1 MPDISSEPST
11 AAALSPVDHAILTIC
26 ANPDADHGMILQ
38 RLSPDDWQALA
49 GRADEMR
56 IGPLVDRALKLSSTV
71 LEVPPEARNTISYAF
86 KWQSFYALQ
95 QTTGLVRLATVL
107 EKEGWSPVFLKGVSL
122 ALRDYPEPGL
132 RPMRD
137 VDLLLPPEEAARAQ
151 AFLLAHEYYRLAP
164 WATDKTVEPAHHFWN
179 LQDIAM
185 ELTIE
190 VHHRLNATPRWQHE
204 HKLIARI
211 LASESTMQVS
221 AREIRVTDP
230 ITNLL
235 HLVEHATLH
244 HAFDNGPLI
253 LADLHYLVR
262 RHQIDWPSLIT
273 QARELDLLRPL
284 QLIAEIA
291 RAFGAAW
298 IPSELPP
305 RADLQHVFLPA
316 ACRAMLQG
324 DELAQQGKM
333 LRPVDPGSGKRGM
346 WRDALWRALH
356 PDPRQ
361 LALMA
366 GVGEDSAWR
375 WVALPRWLVDRAT
388 KYLAARRNLRDLLKD
403 GALPELQGWLLGE
416 GTER

>member
-1 MPDISSEPST
+1 MSPDPS
-11 AAALSPVDHAILTIC
+11 AAVGLVPVDRAILTIC
-26 ANPDADHGMILQ
+26 ANPDANHAMILK
-38 RLSPDDWQALA
+38 RLSPDNWQKLA
-49 GRADEMR
+49 DRADEMR
-56 IGPLVDRALKLSSTV
+56 IGPLVDRALKLAGTS
-71 LEVPPEARNTISYAF
+71 LEVPAEARDTISRAF
-86 KWQSFYALQ
+86 KWHSFYALQ

-107 EKEGWSPVFLKGVSL
+107 ERQGWSPVFLKGVSL

-151 AFLLAHEYYRLAP
+151 DFLLSQEYYQLAP

-179 LQDIAM
+179 LQDVAM
-185 ELTIE
+185 DLTIE
-190 VHHRLNATPRWQHE
+190 VHHRLNATPLWQHE
-204 HKLIARI
+204 KELIARI
-211 LASESTMQVS
+211 LASDTTMRVS

-230 ITNLL
+230 VTNLL

-253 LADLHYLVR
+253 LADLHYVVG
-262 RHQIDWPSLIT
+262 RHEIDWPSLIA

-291 RAFGAAW
+291 RTFGACWVPAD
-298 IPSELPP
+298 LPP
-305 RADLQHVFLPA
+305 REDLRQAFLPA

-324 DELAQQGKM
+324 DDLAQQGKM
-333 LRPVDPGSGKRGM
+333 LRPVDPGSGKKGM

-366 GVGEDSAWR
+366 GVDEQSAWR
-375 WVALPRWLVDRAT
+375 WLALPRWLVDRAG

-416 GTER
+416 GTKR